1 MRPKVKK
8 PGETTMR
15 DYLTAYNEFSV
26 PTLAREI
33 LQGDLDA
40 GLNAAIECCDRWAN
54 GDRVAINW
62 IGKDFS
68 EETVTFSQLREQSIR
83 FANLLKSRGIGP
95 GDTIGAMLP
104 RIPELFVV
112 VLGAWRI
119 GAIYQPLFTAFGP
132 AAVTSRVTSVGGS
145 QAKLI
150 VTDAANRP
158 KLDEVENCPPVL
170 IVDRGNP
177 EPGAFAAELAAQPS
191 TCEPVLLTGAD
202 PFIVLFTSGTTGNP
216 KGVRWPLR
224 CLLAIATYMRL
235 GLDVRPEDRFWNVAD
250 PGWGYGMA
258 YTVIGPLLLGHPS
271 TFHEG
276 GFTVDGML
284 RVLTGQQITNLA
296 AAPTV
301 YRLLMAA
308 GENAMAPIAGKLR
321 IASSAGEPLNP
332 EVARWADRVL
342 RTDLRD
348 QYGQTETLMTVI
360 NHHALAHEVKPGA
373 AGLPMPGYSV
383 AILDDDL
390 GPVPPNTPGVLAVDR
405 EASPLLC
412 FDGYW
417 RAETPAFRGK
427 WYLTGDTMQQDEDG
441 HYYFVGRNDD
451 IITSSGYRIGPFDV
465 ESSIMEHPAVAEVAV
480 IGKPDPERT
489 EIVKAFIVLRT
500 QTNDRDRLA
509 KEIQQHVRTR
519 QSLHAYPREIAFVD
533 ELPKT
538 PSGKVQRFL
547 LRRM

>member
-1 MRPKVKK
+1 
-8 PGETTMR
+8 MR

-83 FANLLKSRGIGP
+83 FATLLKSRGIGP

-271 TFHEG
+271 TLHEG

-321 IASSAGEPLNP
+321 IASSAGEPLSP

-342 RTDLRD
+342 RTDLRN
-348 QYGQTETLMTVI
+348 QYGQTETLITVI

-373 AGLPMPGYSV
+373 
-383 AILDDDL
+383 
-390 GPVPPNTPGVLAVDR
+390 PVCRCPAT
-405 EASPLLC
+405 ASP
-412 FDGYW
+412 FWTTIWARY
-417 RAETPAFRGK
+417 RRTRPASLPSTGK
-427 WYLTGDTMQQDEDG
+427 PRRCCASTAIGAPRRPRSAASGISPATRCSRTKMG
-441 HYYFVGRNDD
+441 ITISSAVTT
-451 IITSSGYRIGPFDV
+451 TSS
-465 ESSIMEHPAVAEVAV
+465 HPPATALV
-480 IGKPDPERT
+480 PST
-489 EIVKAFIVLRT
+489 SKAASWNIR
-500 QTNDRDRLA
+500 RWPR
-509 KEIQQHVRTR
+509 
-519 QSLHAYPREIAFVD
+519 SL
-533 ELPKT
+533 
-538 PSGKVQRFL
+538 
-547 LRRM
+547 

>member
-1 MRPKVKK
+1 
-8 PGETTMR
+8 
-15 DYLTAYNEFSV
+15 
-26 PTLAREI
+26 
-33 LQGDLDA
+33 
-40 GLNAAIECCDRWAN
+40 
-54 GDRVAINW
+54 
-62 IGKDFS
+62 
-68 EETVTFSQLREQSIR
+68 
-83 FANLLKSRGIGP
+83 
-95 GDTIGAMLP
+95 
-104 RIPELFVV
+104 
-112 VLGAWRI
+112 
-119 GAIYQPLFTAFGP
+119 
-132 AAVTSRVTSVGGS
+132 
-145 QAKLI
+145 
-150 VTDAANRP
+150 
-158 KLDEVENCPPVL
+158 
-170 IVDRGNP
+170 
-177 EPGAFAAELAAQPS
+177 
-191 TCEPVLLTGAD
+191 
-202 PFIVLFTSGTTGNP
+202 
-216 KGVRWPLR
+216 
-224 CLLAIATYMRL
+224 MRL

-271 TFHEG
+271 TLHEG

-308 GENAMAPIAGKLR
+308 GETAMAPIAGKLR
-321 IASSAGEPLNP
+321 IASSAGEPL
-332 EVARWADRVL
+332 
-342 RTDLRD
+342 
-348 QYGQTETLMTVI
+348 
-360 NHHALAHEVKPGA
+360 
-373 AGLPMPGYSV
+373 S
-383 AILDDDL
+383 
-390 GPVPPNTPGVLAVDR
+390 PVPPNTPGVLAVER
-405 EASPLLC
+405 GASPLLC

-519 QSLHAYPREIAFVD
+519 QSLHA
-533 ELPKT
+533 
-538 PSGKVQRFL
+538 
-547 LRRM
+547 

>member
-1 MRPKVKK
+1 
-8 PGETTMR
+8 MR

-250 PGWGYGMA
+250 PGWGYGIA

-271 TFHEG
+271 TLHEG
-276 GFTVDGML
+276 GFAVDGML

-301 YRLLMAA
+301 YRSLMAA
-308 GENAMAPIAGKLR
+308 GENAMGPDRGQASHRQQCRRATEPRGRALGRPRAPHR
-321 IASSAGEPLNP
+321 P
-332 EVARWADRVL
+332 EGSIRPDRDAD
-342 RTDLRD
+342 
-348 QYGQTETLMTVI
+348 
-360 NHHALAHEVKPGA
+360 
-373 AGLPMPGYSV
+373 
-383 AILDDDL
+383 
-390 GPVPPNTPGVLAVDR
+390 
-405 EASPLLC
+405 
-412 FDGYW
+412 
-417 RAETPAFRGK
+417 
-427 WYLTGDTMQQDEDG
+427 DG
-441 HYYFVGRNDD
+441 HQPPC
-451 IITSSGYRIGPFDV
+451 TGP
-465 ESSIMEHPAVAEVAV
+465 
-480 IGKPDPERT
+480 
-489 EIVKAFIVLRT
+489 
-500 QTNDRDRLA
+500 
-509 KEIQQHVRTR
+509 
-519 QSLHAYPREIAFVD
+519 
-533 ELPKT
+533 
-538 PSGKVQRFL
+538 
-547 LRRM
+547 